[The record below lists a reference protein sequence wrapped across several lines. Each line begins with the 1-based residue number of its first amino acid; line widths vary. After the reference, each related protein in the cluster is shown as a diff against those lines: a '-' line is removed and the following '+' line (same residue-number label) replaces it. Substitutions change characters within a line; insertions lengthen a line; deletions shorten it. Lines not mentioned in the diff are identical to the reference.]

1 MPGAS
6 TKLRQTLCVGKSDVR
21 CFFFIMCAELTVRTL
36 SSNRHAEFYV
46 VTSKEVVASLKLSTE
61 SLPAVFMVSNEG
73 EGILRYSGE
82 ILELNLSEWVLR
94 FSSPAMGELTV
105 DSTQGWLFPVCFVAF
120 CVTVSS
126 YMQLI

>member
-1 MPGAS
+1 MQS
-6 TKLRQTLCVGKSDVR
+6 TALLHGIGGLFADSLHATFLY
-21 CFFFIMCAELTVRTL
+21 
-36 SSNRHAEFYV
+36 RHAEFYV

-94 FSSPAMGELTV
+94 FSSPAMGELSV
-105 DSTQGWLFPVCFVAF
+105 DSTQGLTFVF
-120 CVTVSS
+120 VLVLQTCES
-126 YMQLI
+126 LILTFVLV

>member
-1 MPGAS
+1 M
-6 TKLRQTLCVGKSDVR
+6 
-21 CFFFIMCAELTVRTL
+21 
-36 SSNRHAEFYV
+36 
-46 VTSKEVVASLKLSTE
+46 VTSTEVVASLKLSTE

-105 DSTQGWLFPVCFVAF
+105 DSTQGLLLFLLRILTLC
-120 CVTVSS
+120 TL
-126 YMQLI
+126 MNT

>member
-1 MPGAS
+1 MY
-6 TKLRQTLCVGKSDVR
+6 DVYT
-21 CFFFIMCAELTVRTL
+21 ELTVWFCP
-36 SSNRHAEFYV
+36 NRHAEFYV

-105 DSTQGWLFPVCFVAF
+105 DSTQGKLLF
-120 CVTVSS
+120 
-126 YMQLI
+126 